1 MMQHYPI
8 LAIMTYF
15 LGAFLIVIF
24 GKNRTVRNAVGFLAT
39 AVPLCLLITLVKP
52 VMMGGD
58 IIAYWM
64 GSRVPAGGYAIG
76 IALEVDAL
84 SLFFGL
90 LVATAVFAAMLYSF
104 SYMSHDDNEPQY
116 YTLFLMLCG
125 GVMGLV
131 LSGDLFNMFIMVEIL
146 TFAAVAL
153 TAFRNTVFGA
163 LEAAFKYLVVGS
175 IGSSC
180 ILAGTIML
188 YAQAHTLNFAQL
200 SAMIPGNLNLA
211 TTVAYA
217 LLFIGFCTKAFLV
230 PFHPLAA
237 DAHGAAPAPV
247 SVLISGV
254 LTKSGLYGIIRLT
267 YILFRTMNLG
277 TVQFWLVFLGSVSM
291 FVCVTMALAQHDFK
305 RLLAFHSISQIG
317 YVLTAAGLA
326 TALGVSAGL
335 YHAMNHTLFKGLLFL
350 CAGAV
355 LHETGTT
362 DLDKLG
368 GLSKKMPHT
377 TVLFLVGAF
386 SISGIPPFNGFA
398 SKWLIYQ
405 AAYQK
410 GVESG
415 NIGFLLVTVC
425 CLVTST
431 LTLASFVK
439 VTQSVFFGQLP
450 KEYENVREVSFGM
463 RLAMGLLALLCIVTG
478 LFPGLVTTFLTE
490 PAARAVFGANHY
502 INAMMGAGYAESFGL
517 ADALPV
523 SFYSAGVW
531 SPISWLCLLMIMLLA
546 VAIVAV
552 SSKYD
557 QVSALAK
564 TAAAAEAAAAA
575 GPRYGSGSLAEGK
588 YELFF
593 GGEESIYSQVGGDDM
608 FWGFKHNWRHYF
620 SFMHNL
626 HSGIVNDYAL
636 WAVIALALAM
646 LYAMI
651 IL

>member
-64 GSRVPAGGYAIG
+64 GGRVPAGGYAIG

-415 NIGFLLVTVC
+415 NIGFLLVTIC

-517 ADALPV
+517 ADMLPV

-593 GGEESIYSQVGGDDM
+593 GGEESVYSQVGGDDM

>member
-24 GKNRTVRNAVGFLAT
+24 GKNRLFRNAVGFLAT

-52 VMMGGD
+52 VMIRGD
-58 IIAYWM
+58 VIAYWM
-64 GSRVPAGGYAIG
+64 GGRVPAGGYAIG

-153 TAFRNTVFGA
+153 TAFRNRVFGA

-188 YAQAHTLNFAQL
+188 YAQVHTLNFAQM
-200 SAMIPGNLNLA
+200 SAMIPGNLNVA
-211 TTVAYA
+211 TMVAYA

-277 TVQFWLVFLGSVSM
+277 TIQFWLVFLGSVSM

-377 TVLFLVGAF
+377 TVLFLIGAF

-405 AAYQK
+405 ATYQK
-410 GVESG
+410 AVESG
-415 NIGFLLVTVC
+415 NIGFVLVTIC

-450 KEYENVREVSFGM
+450 KEYENVGEVSIGM
-463 RLAMGLLALLCIVTG
+463 RVAMGLLAMLCVVTG

-490 PAARAVFGANHY
+490 PAARAVFGANNY
-502 INAMMGAGYAESFGL
+502 INAMLGGGYAEGFGL
-517 ADALPV
+517 VDALPV
-523 SFYSAGVW
+523 SFQSAGVW

-546 VAIVAV
+546 IAIVAV

-564 TAAAAEAAAAA
+564 TAAAAEAAAAS
-575 GPRYGSGSLAEGK
+575 GPRYGSGSPAEGK

-593 GGEESIYSQVGGDDM
+593 GGEECVYSQVGGDDM

-620 SFMHNL
+620 SFMHDL

-636 WAVIALALAM
+636 WAVVALSLAIVF
-646 LYAMI
+646 LQI
-651 IL
+651 VL

>member
-64 GSRVPAGGYAIG
+64 GGRVPAGGYAIG

-153 TAFRNTVFGA
+153 TAFRNSVFGA

-305 RLLAFHSISQIG
+305 RLLALHSISQIG

-415 NIGFLLVTVC
+415 NIGFLLVTIC

-564 TAAAAEAAAAA
+564 TAAAAEAAAVA
-575 GPRYGSGSLAEGK
+575 GPRYGSGSPAEGK

-593 GGEESIYSQVGGDDM
+593 GGEESVYSQVGGDDM

>member
-1 MMQHYPI
+1 MQG
-8 LAIMTYF
+8 TD
-15 LGAFLIVIF
+15 V
-24 GKNRTVRNAVGFLAT
+24 
-39 AVPLCLLITLVKP
+39 
-52 VMMGGD
+52 
-58 IIAYWM
+58 IAYWM
-64 GSRVPAGGYAIG
+64 GNRVPAGGYAIG

-84 SLFFGL
+84 GLFFGL
-90 LVATAVFAAMLYSF
+90 LIATAVFVAMIYSF

-125 GVMGLV
+125 GVMGFV
-131 LSGDLFNMFIMVEIL
+131 LSGDLFNMFIMIEIL

-163 LEAAFKYLVVGS
+163 LEAAFKYLVVGC

-200 SAMIPGNLNLA
+200 AAFLPGNLNTA
-211 TTVAYA
+211 TIVAYA
-217 LLFIGFCTKAFLV
+217 LLFIGFCTKAFIV

-267 YILFRTMNLG
+267 YVLFRTMDLG

-326 TALGVSAGL
+326 TALGVSSGL

-362 DLDKLG
+362 DLGKLG
-368 GLSKKMPHT
+368 GLSRKMPQT

-398 SKWLIYQ
+398 SKWMIYQ
-405 AAYQK
+405 ATYQRA
-410 GVESG
+410 VESG
-415 NIGFLLVTVC
+415 NIGFLFATIVA
-425 CLVTST
+425 LVTST

-450 KEYENVREVSFGM
+450 KEYENVQEVSLGM
-463 RLAMGLLALLCIVTG
+463 RLAMGILALLCILTG
-478 LFPGLVTTFLTE
+478 LFPGFVTTYLTE
-490 PAARAVFGANHY
+490 PAARAVFGANAY
-502 INAMMGAGYAESFGL
+502 INAMLGSGYAQNFGL
-517 ADALPV
+517 VDVLPV
-523 SFYSAGVW
+523 SFQTAGVW

-552 SSKYD
+552 TSKYD
-557 QVSALAK
+557 QASALAK
-564 TAAAAEAAAAA
+564 TAAAAEAADVKA
-575 GPRYGSGSLAEGK
+575 GPRYGSGALAEGK

-593 GGEESIYSQVGGDDM
+593 GGEESVFSQVGGDDL

-620 SFMHNL
+620 SFMHEL

-636 WAVIALALAM
+636 WAVVALALAL

>member
-64 GSRVPAGGYAIG
+64 GGRVPAGGYAIG

-153 TAFRNTVFGA
+153 TAFRNSVFGA

-180 ILAGTIML
+180 ILAGPIML

-415 NIGFLLVTVC
+415 NIGFLLVTIC

-564 TAAAAEAAAAA
+564 TAAAAEAAAVA
-575 GPRYGSGSLAEGK
+575 GPRYGSGSPAEGK

-593 GGEESIYSQVGGDDM
+593 GGEESVYSQVGGDDM

>member
-64 GSRVPAGGYAIG
+64 GGRVPAGGYAIG

-153 TAFRNTVFGA
+153 TAFRNSVFGA

-368 GLSKKMPHT
+368 GLSKKMPQT
-377 TVLFLVGAF
+377 TVLFLIGAF

-415 NIGFLLVTVC
+415 NIGFLLVTIC

-564 TAAAAEAAAAA
+564 TAAAAEAAAA

-593 GGEESIYSQVGGDDM
+593 GGEESVYSQVGGDDM